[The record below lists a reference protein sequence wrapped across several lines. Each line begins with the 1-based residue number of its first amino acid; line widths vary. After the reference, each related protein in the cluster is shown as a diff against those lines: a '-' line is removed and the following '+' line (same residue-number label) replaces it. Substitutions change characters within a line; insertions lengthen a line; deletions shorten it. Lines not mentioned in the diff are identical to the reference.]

1 MNPAP
6 IVASEARGAFD
17 PLPIARALVACRS
30 VTGENDGGAQ
40 ALIAQRLA
48 ALGFTVT
55 HLPFGPPGR
64 ETPNLFARI
73 GAGAPH
79 VCFAG
84 HTDVV
89 PPGPDRGWSV
99 DPFAAIVRD
108 DTLFGRGACDMKG
121 AIAAFIAATAAHL
134 ASRPADEAAHRAAEA
149 AGTISLL
156 ITGDEEGDA
165 TDGTVRV
172 VAWLAAHDLMP
183 DFCLVGEPTN
193 PSRLGETVKIGRRGS
208 MNATI
213 EVDGVQGHSAYPE
226 RADNPVHRLMP
237 LLAELVA
244 RPLDDGTESFAPS
257 SLQVTSVD
265 VGNAARNVIPDRATA
280 LLNIRF
286 NDLHTAEELG
296 ARLGAVAERHA
307 PGRVRVRWT
316 AGGHPFVTTSAREVG
331 ILSDAIM
338 RVTGARPAL
347 DTGGGTSDARF
358 LAPHCAVA
366 EFGLVGASMHKADEH
381 VPVRDLRALAAIYR
395 TFLDDALRGAA
406 R

>member
-1 MNPAP
+1 MNTA
-6 IVASEARGAFD
+6 ALADLEDGGAFD
-17 PLPIARALVACRS
+17 PLAIARALVACRS
-30 VTGENDGGAQ
+30 VTGEADGGAQ
-40 ALIAQRLA
+40 AVVAERLG

-55 HLPFGPPGR
+55 HLPFGPAGR

-89 PPGPDRGWSV
+89 PAGPERGWSV
-99 DPFAAIVRD
+99 EPFGGVVRED
-108 DTLFGRGACDMKG
+108 ILFGRGACDMKG
-121 AIAAFIAATAAHL
+121 AVAAFIAAAAVHL
-134 ASRPADEAAHRAAEA
+134 ATRPADRP
-149 AGTISLL
+149 GTLSML

-172 VAWLAAHDLMP
+172 VTWLGEHDLLP

-193 PSRLGETVKIGRRGS
+193 PSRLGEMVKIGRRGS

-226 RADNPVHRLMP
+226 RADNPIHRLAA
-237 LLAELVA
+237 LLAELVS
-244 RPLDDGTESFAPS
+244 RPLDDGTDAFAPS

-286 NDLHTAEELG
+286 NDRHTDASLG
-296 ARLGAVAERHA
+296 AHLRSVAGRHA
-307 PGRVRVRWT
+307 PGRARVSWT
-316 AGGHPFVTTSAREVG
+316 ASGAPFVTTSSREVG
-331 ILSDAIM
+331 ILADAVE
-338 RVTGARPAL
+338 RVTGLRPAL

-366 EFGLVGASMHKADEH
+366 EFGLVGQSMHKADEH

-395 TFLDDALRGAA
+395 LFLDDVMTGANA
-406 R
+406 